1 VNPRSRS
8 TGAAATLAA
17 LVLAAAAAG
26 APAQVAPDGHGLGAV
41 PVAAVPDGVAMP
53 IGAGQDAWL
62 TMGSEFVGLSSGF
75 VPFRNGFAA
84 ELGCAAGS
92 SEHRAIGRLALPDG
106 VAISRVVVWR
116 FDASDLANLN
126 YSLWQH
132 CLPPQGPDTLA
143 PALVVGQTLATAP
156 PGYARSSQTLGGHFV
171 DALQCSYYIEVNFGQ
186 GCPAGGDLRL
196 LGVQVSWFRP

>member
-1 VNPRSRS
+1 MNPRSRS
-8 TGAAATLAA
+8 TGAAVALVA

-26 APAQVAPDGHGLGAV
+26 APAQAAQDGQGHAV
-41 PVAAVPDGVAMP
+41 VPSDAGPDGVAMP
-53 IGAGQDAWL
+53 IGVGQNAWL

-92 SEHRAIGRLALPDG
+92 NEHRAIGRLALPDG

-116 FDASDLANLN
+116 FDASDLANLS

-132 CLPPQGPDTLA
+132 CLPPQGPDTVA
-143 PALVVGQTLATAP
+143 PALVVALTPATAP
-156 PGYARSSQTLGGHFV
+156 AGYARSSQSLAGHFV

-196 LGVQVSWFRP
+196 LGVQVSWIRP